1 MPMVILEY
9 FVFCSGGSFPIY
21 LEASEIGDHF
31 LIFPDENFIWKG
43 YQRGWSYFQICITT
57 WTL

>member
-1 MPMVILEY
+1 MKILEY

-43 YQRGWSYFQICITT
+43 YLFMSELCAAIV
-57 WTL
+57 L